1 MYSLARTIVDD
12 GLLFPDETTFDYIN
26 NIEVIS

>member
-1 MYSLARTIVDD
+1 MYNLASTIVDD
-12 GLLFPDETTFDYIN
+12 GLLFPDETKIDYIN